1 MKTLTAVMGRSFR
14 RAWWLGMV
22 GALLSA
28 QSIQAGPFLTQAAV
42 AAALEERAHDQA
54 AVAQEP
60 VDSPAQ
66 MVTKIEVRPEGDEVT
81 VRVKGDG
88 RLFHSAQLLDDNRLV
103 VDLIAVSSALK
114 SPFVSG
120 QHQLLKKVRVGYHA
134 DKVRLVL
141 ELLDRP

>member
-28 QSIQAGPFLTQAAV
+28 QSIQAEPSPTQAAGI
-42 AAALEERAHDQA
+42 EERAHGQDA
-54 AVAQEP
+54 IAQEFIGA
-60 VDSPAQ
+60 PAQ

-88 RLFHSAQLLDDNRLV
+88 RLFHSARLLEDNRLV
-103 VDLIAVSSALK
+103 VDQVAFGGKKVSIVASMQRAIKTPRQYIAVDM
-114 SPFVSG
+114 PFAAVVTTITN
-120 QHQLLKKVRVGYHA
+120 LL
-134 DKVRLVL
+134 
-141 ELLDRP
+141 